1 MYQDFL
7 KRTALLKG
15 LSERQLDQLSVKLF
29 RHQYKKGEVV
39 FREGQK
45 AEHLFFVYQGRVKLY
60 KSSKKGK
67 SQTLQLFSSP
77 SVFAEVPA
85 LEGGVFPAHCEAIEN
100 TTLLLLKRSVL
111 LALIQ
116 EDSELALNMIAILA
130 SRLRAFSNTI
140 ADLTLK
146 ETDVRLANYLLQ
158 LSHVQGNEALI
169 RLDLSKPVLANFLGT
184 SRENLYR
191 VIDKLQHQA
200 VIDMNGR
207 YIKIIDYSGLKKL
220 AEENDL

>member
-15 LSERQLDQLSVKLF
+15 LSECQLDQLSAKLV
-29 RHQYKKGEVV
+29 RRQYKKGEVV
-39 FREGQK
+39 FSEGQK
-45 AEHLFFVYQGRVKLY
+45 AEHLFFVYQGRVRLY
-60 KSSKKGK
+60 KSSREGK
-67 SQTLQLFSSP
+67 SQTLQLFSS
-77 SVFAEVPA
+77 SGVFAEVPA
-85 LEGGVFPAHCEAIEN
+85 LEGGFFPAHCEAIEN
-100 TTLLLLKRSVL
+100 TTLLLLKRQAL
-111 LALIQ
+111 LSLIQ
-116 EDSELALNMIAILA
+116 KDSELALNMIAILA

-169 RLDLSKPVLANFLGT
+169 RLDLSKPVLANSLGT

-200 VIDMNGR
+200 VIDMDGC
-207 YIKIIDYSGLKKL
+207 YIKIINYSALKML
-220 AEENDL
+220 AEENNL